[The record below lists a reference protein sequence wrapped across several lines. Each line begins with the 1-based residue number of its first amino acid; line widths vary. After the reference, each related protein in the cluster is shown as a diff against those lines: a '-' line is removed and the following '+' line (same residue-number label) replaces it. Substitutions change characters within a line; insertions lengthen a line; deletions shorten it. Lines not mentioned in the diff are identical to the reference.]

1 MWQNDWVVLN
11 KDYRIN
17 QNYTTKEGGLTMTAL
32 FIIISCTL
40 YLFKQEE
47 DISEI
52 MLRDFERGGQ

>member
-1 MWQNDWVVLN
+1 
-11 KDYRIN
+11 
-17 QNYTTKEGGLTMTAL
+17 MTAI